1 MSCRAAGG
9 NDTPE
14 KLWQFLM
21 EKKFASGEVPKKR
34 WEPWIRRDPRNA
46 PIIANTT
53 SKGYFIE
60 NLEDF
65 DAGFFGISPKEAELM
80 DPHQRLALELS
91 WEALENAGIDPKR
104 LAGSDTAV
112 YMGVDSD
119 DYSRLIMEDLPNIEA
134 WSGIGTAYHGIPNRI
149 SYHLDLMGP
158 SAAGRYPDMT
168 MKNPHHT
175 NNHTVDAACASS
187 LIAIHLGSQ
196 AILSGDS
203 TVALCG
209 GVNVLCAPGLTHM
222 LDKAGALASDG
233 LCMSFDDDAHGYAR
247 GEGGAIVVLKKL
259 SSAIAD
265 NDNIMAVLKGTAT
278 AQDGKTNGIMAPN
291 ARAQEMVAEKALMRA
306 GGLDPLSIGYVEAH
320 ATSTSLG
327 DPTEIGAISR
337 VYGEGRSSNNLCAI
351 GSIKPN
357 IGHLEA
363 AAGAIGFVK
372 AVLAVNK
379 GELAP
384 QTLLKKLNTRIDWE
398 SSGLSVVQEPSKWP
412 ADSEIRRAAVCS
424 YGYGGSVAH
433 AIIEQGPASHRYV
446 QDMAKKRL
454 EDMATEP
461 VILVLSS
468 FQEKRLPIQAVQLAN
483 WLVGEGREVNLRAVA
498 NTLAQRRAA
507 QDYRAVFVVESH
519 LEAIEALQLFAAGGS
534 SQWINSSRVLGSLT
548 ERNVVW
554 VFSGHGAQWTNMGKE
569 LLKNPTFY
577 RTMATLNNLVESEA
591 GFSPI
596 HVLREGCLGS
606 ASTVQ
611 VLTYLMQ
618 IGLAEVLRSK
628 GVKPQAVMGHST
640 GEIAAAVVA
649 GCLTPSEGALL
660 VSRRACLYTQCEGH
674 GGMALVNLS
683 FSQVK
688 AALKGRTDIVAAIA
702 SSPSSCVVS
711 GEMASLEQYLRQLAK
726 RGVKT
731 FRVKTDIAF
740 HSPMLEK
747 LVAPLNDAL
756 IGAITPRPA
765 TIPIYSTSHADPRT
779 ETDRDTEY
787 WISNMVMPVRLD
799 QAINAAI
806 EDGHRLFLEVS
817 SHPIVAHSISETLA
831 THEIDE
837 SAVFSVMKR
846 DTPSERSV
854 LQAVAQLHAAGA
866 PVDFETQL
874 GTSSW
879 ATSVPGT
886 PWVQKPYWKE
896 VETGNTRATQQH
908 DVKKHTLLGQCT
920 DVAGSGTRIFTT
932 SLDEKTKP
940 YPLTHPLDGTEI
952 IPAAVY
958 CNTFHHATNATVLR
972 NLQLRIPTPMTAD
985 QREVQ
990 VVAQGDSLQLSSRLK
1005 SAKGTEDD
1013 SQHPWTDHVSC
1024 KWSKEDTAVY
1034 EQTYDIK
1041 LIGKRINTKLSNTF
1055 AFEYLQKIGVSGIA
1069 YPWSVLSHYGNEKEM
1084 LVQVDMDPERNTITW
1099 DVHSWAPIL
1108 DAATSIGSS
1117 VFFDDPKMRIVSG
1130 IDQVLFVSKEAPP
1143 KVCYLYV
1150 EEANDSLGLA
1160 ADISVLNESGQLLS
1174 KLVSMRFSDI
1184 EAASDRTTGVH
1195 ALVHQLAWV
1204 PPSFA
1209 ETPLALEHVLLV
1221 CDDGELSRAYTN
1233 GIQTI
1238 AKEFLHI
1245 SSVDDIEDPAVSD
1258 LLGHNNSAII
1268 YVPGR
1273 NESWGDVPDKAQRF
1287 VWEATRILQ
1296 YISALTTTAKL
1307 FIITDSVY
1315 KAASPTALAQSP
1327 LYGLSRIAAQE
1338 HPEIW
1343 GGLIDNESSSFPALA
1358 VKYVREQDV
1367 VRIEDGLPRIA
1378 RLRPFSKHHRHEAG
1392 STTILPKIHGT
1403 YLVTGGFGDIGLE
1416 VLDFL
1421 VRKGARRIVV
1431 VSRNILPP
1439 RREWSK
1445 AQGKMKA
1452 VVDKV
1457 ILLETQGA
1465 SIYAVSL
1472 DISSSDADTQLSSAL
1487 DRLSLPPVLGV
1498 IHAAGVNEDGLIKD
1512 VTAASISRVF
1522 APKVAGAL
1530 NLHRLFPPASLDFF
1544 VLFSSIGQL
1553 VGTSGQAPYGAA
1565 NAFLD
1570 ALATCRRR
1578 QNDNTIAIQW
1588 TAWRNMGLAADSEF
1602 LTVELNSKGIS
1613 DITRDEGFQAWEY
1626 LNALNTDHAVV
1637 TRARILDADEPIP
1650 FPLVSDIAQ
1659 RRARTVVSTDPTKA
1673 SESNAVRPTSGPELK
1688 TWLSTKI
1695 RECIGAVLHMDIE
1708 DIDVRAAIADL
1719 GVDSVITVALRQKL
1733 QSVLGV
1739 KVPPTLMWKEPTVGH
1754 LIIWFN
1760 KQMERDA

>member
-14 KLWQFLM
+14 KLWKFLM
-21 EKKFASGEVPKKR
+21 AKKFASGEVPKKR
-34 WEPWIRRDPRNA
+34 WEPWLRRDPRNA

-53 SKGYFIE
+53 SKGYFID

-158 SAAGRYPDMT
+158 SAAGECLDSTLMVANRAD
-168 MKNPHHT
+168 KR
-175 NNHTVDAACASS
+175 TVDAACASS

-233 LCMSFDDDAHGYAR
+233 ICISFDDDAHGYAR
-247 GEGGAIVVLKKL
+247 GEGGAIIVLKKL

-265 NDNIMAVLKGTAT
+265 NDNILAVLKGTAT

-291 ARAQEMVAEKALMRA
+291 ARAQEIVAEKALLRA
-306 GGLDPLSIGYVEAH
+306 GGLDPLTIGYVEAH

-337 VYGEGRSSNNLCAI
+337 VYGKGRDSDSPCAI

-398 SSGLSVVQEPSKWP
+398 TSGLSVVQEASKWP
-412 ADSEIRRAAVCS
+412 ADSRVRRAAVCS

-433 AIIEQGPASHRYV
+433 AIIEQGPASHQYV
-446 QDMAKKRL
+446 QDMAKERL
-454 EDMATEP
+454 QDMVTEP
-461 VILVLSS
+461 ITLVLSS
-468 FQEKRLPIQAVQLAN
+468 FQEKRLSIQALQLAN

-498 NTLAQRRAA
+498 STLAQRRAA
-507 QDYRAVFVVESH
+507 QDYRTTFVVESH

-534 SQWINSSRVLGSLT
+534 SQWITSSRVLGTST

-554 VFSGHGAQWTNMGKE
+554 VFSGHGAQWANMGKE
-569 LLKNPTFY
+569 LLQNPTFY
-577 RTMATLNNLVESEA
+577 RTIASLDEIVEREA
-591 GFSPI
+591 GFSAM
-596 HVLREGCLGS
+596 HALQEGYLGS
-606 ASTVQ
+606 ASTIQ

-618 IGLAEVLRSK
+618 VGLAEVLRSK
-628 GVKPQAVMGHST
+628 GVMPQAVMGHST

-649 GCLTPSEGALL
+649 GCLTLNEGALL
-660 VSRRACLYTQCEGH
+660 VSRRARLYTQFEGY

-688 AALKGRTDIVAAIA
+688 ATLKGRTDIVAAIA
-702 SSPSSCVVS
+702 SSPTSCVVS
-711 GEMASLEQYLRQLAK
+711 GEVAPLEQYLQHLAQ
-726 RGVKT
+726 RGTKT
-731 FRVKTDIAF
+731 FRVMTNIAF

-747 LVAPLNDAL
+747 LVIPLEDAL
-756 IGAITPRPA
+756 MGAITPRPA
-765 TIPIYSTSHADPRT
+765 IVPIYSTSHADPRV
-779 ETDRDTEY
+779 EIVRDVDY
-787 WISNMVMPVRLD
+787 WINNMVLPVRLD
-799 QAINAAI
+799 QAVSAAI
-806 EDGHRLFLEVS
+806 EDGHRMFLEVS
-817 SHPIVAHSISETLA
+817 SHPIVVHSICETLA
-831 THEIDE
+831 NHGIDE

-846 DTPSERSV
+846 DIPAERSV

-866 PVDFETQL
+866 SVDFETQL

-879 ATSVPGT
+879 ATNVPGT
-886 PWVQKPYWKE
+886 PWVQRPYWKK
-896 VETGNTRATQQH
+896 VESGNTCDAQQH
-908 DVKKHTLLGQCT
+908 DVKKHTLLGQRT
-920 DVAGSGTRIFTT
+920 DVSGSGTRIFTT
-932 SLDEKTKP
+932 KLDEKTKP

-958 CNTFHHATNATVLR
+958 CNTFRHATNATVLR

-1005 SAKGTEDD
+1005 SVKNTEEN
-1013 SQHPWTDHVSC
+1013 SQHPWTEHVSC
-1024 KWSKEDTAVY
+1024 KWSKEDTV
-1034 EQTYDIK
+1034 TYAQAYNIE
-1041 LIGKRINTKLSNTF
+1041 LIEKRIITKLSNGF
-1055 AFEYLQKIGVSGIA
+1055 AFDYLKKIGVSGIA
-1069 YPWSVLSHYGNEKEM
+1069 YPWAVLSHYGNEKEM
-1084 LVQVDMDPERNTITW
+1084 IVKVDMDPDRETITW
-1099 DVHSWAPIL
+1099 DTHSWAPIL

-1117 VFFDDPKMRIVSG
+1117 VFYNDPKMRIVSG
-1130 IDQVLFVSKEAPP
+1130 IDQVLFVSQEAPP
-1143 KVCYLYV
+1143 KIGYLYV
-1150 EEANDSLGLA
+1150 EETSDSRGLA
-1160 ADISVLNESGQLLS
+1160 ADISVLNESGHLLA
-1174 KLVSMRFSDI
+1174 KLISMRFSDI
-1184 EAASDRTTGVH
+1184 EAAADRTTGVH

-1204 PPSFA
+1204 PPSFS
-1209 ETPLALEHVLLV
+1209 ETPLTLDCVLLV
-1221 CDDGELSRAYTN
+1221 CDDAELSRTYAD
-1233 GIQTI
+1233 GIQTV
-1238 AKEFLHI
+1238 AKEVMHTP
-1245 SSVDDIEDPAVSD
+1245 SVNGFEDSAV
-1258 LLGHNNSAII
+1258 LEALGNDGIVII

-1273 NESWGDVPDKAQRF
+1273 TESLSDVPDKARRF
-1287 VWEATRILQ
+1287 TWEATRILQ
-1296 YISALTTTAKL
+1296 YLSALTTTTTF

-1315 KAASPTALAQSP
+1315 KAASPTGLAQSS

-1343 GGLIDNESSSFPALA
+1343 GGLIDNESSSFPALT
-1358 VKYVREQDV
+1358 VKYVQEQDV
-1367 VRIEDGLPRIA
+1367 VRIEDGLPRVA
-1378 RLRPFSKHHRHEAG
+1378 RLRPFSKHHRNEAG
-1392 STTILPKIHGT
+1392 STTILPKVHGT

-1416 VLDFL
+1416 LLDFL
-1421 VRKGARRIVV
+1421 VKKGARRIVV
-1431 VSRNILPP
+1431 VSRNVLPP
-1439 RREWSK
+1439 RRQWVNVE
-1445 AQGKMKA
+1445 GKMKA
-1452 VVDKV
+1452 AVDKV
-1457 ILLETQGA
+1457 VSLETQGA
-1465 SIYAVSL
+1465 SIYGVSL
-1472 DISSSDADTQLSSAL
+1472 DMSSPDAESQLITAL

-1512 VTAASISRVF
+1512 IIDASISRVF

-1530 NLHRLFPPASLDFF
+1530 TLHKLFPPASLDFF

-1570 ALATCRRR
+1570 ALATHRRR

-1602 LTVELNSKGIS
+1602 LTAELNSKGIT
-1613 DITRDEGFQAWEY
+1613 DITCDEGFQAWEY
-1626 LNALNTDHAVV
+1626 LDKINIDHAVV
-1637 TRARILDADEPIP
+1637 TRARILDVDEPIP
-1650 FPLVSDIAQ
+1650 FPLVSDIVQ
-1659 RRARTVVSTDPTKA
+1659 RRDRPTVTTGPVEG

-1708 DIDVRAAIADL
+1708 DIDVRAAVADL
-1719 GVDSVITVALRQKL
+1719 GVDSVITVALRQKF
-1733 QSVLGV
+1733 QNVLGV
-1739 KVPPTLMWKEPTVGH
+1739 KVPPTLMWKEPTVEH
-1754 LIIWFN
+1754 LVKWFN
-1760 KQMERDA
+1760 KQMEKET